1 MRARP
6 NCGKSRKAS
15 PSIAIRI
22 SPGLASM
29 LFPRYWTLGCK
40 GGSREKPL
48 KWSRRRRF
56 RSASDG
62 EMACWR
68 PEGLVLFGLM
78 SITGSRPSQYEHPG
92 AGRLHQHHRGII
104 FDHALRQGL
113 AAQLAQPLA
122 LMGIDKDTR
131 LTAEIVREVCERT
144 GKAVVIDGSIVSL
157 GNQYVLSMRATS
169 CHTSEIVNTEQA
181 QADSKEHVLDVIA
194 QSAAKLCWHLGES
207 LWTPSRNTMRRRRRS
222 PRLLGQL
229 CRLTASVSGS
239 MLSNSMRREP
249 QRCSRER
256 LRSIQSLP
264 WRTRGSPFVTSIW
277 ANRPRQRKICAKP
290 TGCAITS
297 ASMKVCSFSRFTTN
311 S

>member
-1 MRARP
+1 MP
-6 NCGKSRKAS
+6 
-15 PSIAIRI
+15 
-22 SPGLASM
+22 
-29 LFPRYWTLGCK
+29 FQRYWTLGCK

-48 KWSRRRRF
+48 KSSRRRRF

-68 PEGLVLFGLM
+68 PEGLVLLGLM

-113 AAQLAQPLA
+113 AAQLAQSPYLSLLSDAQLAQPLA

-157 GNQYVLSMRATS
+157 GNQYVLSMRATN
-169 CHTSEIVNTEQA
+169 CYTSEIVDTEQA

-194 QSAAKLCWHLGES
+194 QSAAKLRWHLGES

-222 PRLLGQL
+222 PRILGQL

-256 LRSIQSLP
+256 SRSIQSLP

-277 ANRPRQRKICAKP
+277 ANRPRQRKFCAKP
-290 TGCAITS
+290 TSCAITS
-297 ASMKVCSFSRFTTN
+297 ASMKVCSFSCFTMN